1 LKNKGLLVFAIIF
14 GLAATCAFANTEE
27 FSDEFAGISGTVLN
41 KYLAATQGQ
50 PAAKAPMEVE
60 IDASVPSLN
69 QHGKLKALRK
79 ISDVGK
85 ITYRVLVFQ
94 GDNTIKSQVIG
105 RYLQAEQQGQD
116 DQNLQVSPANY
127 RFKFKGKKLDDA
139 GNERYV
145 FQLAPLKKRVGLFKG
160 ELWLDA
166 HTYLPVVE
174 KGRLVKNPSV
184 FFRKVDFERDFA
196 LRNGSAVPAH
206 LSSTINTRLVGK
218 VNLTV
223 NYSEVAANLAKEDDL
238 GDSGLQYTPN
248 DL

>member
-1 LKNKGLLVFAIIF
+1 MKNKVFLVFGIIF
-14 GLAATCAFANTEE
+14 GLAASCAFADTAE
-27 FSDEFAGISGTVLN
+27 FSDEFAGLSGTVLN

-50 PAAKAPMEVE
+50 PATKSPMEVE

-85 ITYRVLVFQ
+85 ITYRVLGFQ
-94 GDNTIKSQVIG
+94 GDNSVKSQVIG

-127 RFKFKGKKLDDA
+127 RFKFKGKKVDDA

-145 FQLAPLKKRVGLFKG
+145 FQLAPRKKRVGLFKG

-166 HTYLPVVE
+166 RTYLPVVE

-196 LRNGSAVPAH
+196 LRNGSSVPARM
-206 LSSTINTRLVGK
+206 SSTIDTCLVGK

-223 NYSEVAANLAKEDDL
+223 NYSEVASNLAEEDEL
-238 GDSGLQYTPN
+238 AESALQNTPN

>member
-1 LKNKGLLVFAIIF
+1 LKNKFFLVFGIIV
-14 GLAATCAFANTEE
+14 GLAATCAFADTED
-27 FSDEFAGISGTVLN
+27 FSDEFAGVSGMVLS

-50 PAAKAPMEVE
+50 PAAKTPMEVE

-85 ITYRVLVFQ
+85 ITYRVLGFQ

-116 DQNLQVSPANY
+116 DKSLQVSPANY
-127 RFKFKGKKLDDA
+127 KFKFKGKKLDDA

-145 FQLAPLKKRVGLFKG
+145 FQLSPRKKLVGLFKG

-196 LRNGSAVPAH
+196 MRNGSAVPARM
-206 LSSTINTRLVGK
+206 SSTIKTRLVGQ

-223 NYSEVAANLAKEDDL
+223 NYSEVASNSTDDDDL
-238 GDSGLQYTPN
+238 AESALQYTPN
-248 DL
+248 FH

>member
-1 LKNKGLLVFAIIF
+1 LKNKFFLVFGIIV
-14 GLAATCAFANTEE
+14 GLAATCAFADTED
-27 FSDEFAGISGTVLN
+27 FSDEFTGISGVVLN
-41 KYLAATQGQ
+41 KYLAATQSQ
-50 PAAKAPMEVE
+50 PAAKSPMEVE

-85 ITYRVLVFQ
+85 ITYRVLGFQ

-116 DQNLQVSPANY
+116 DKNLQISPANY
-127 RFKFKGKKLDDA
+127 KFKFKGKKLDDA

-145 FQLAPLKKRVGLFKG
+145 FSLAPRKKRVGLFKG

-166 HTYLPVVE
+166 RTYLPVVE

-196 LRNGSAVPAH
+196 LRNGSAVPARM
-206 LSSTINTRLVGK
+206 SSTIKTRLVGQ

-223 NYSEVAANLAKEDDL
+223 NYSEVATNLAEEDDL
-238 GDSGLQYTPN
+238 TESNLQYTPD

>member
-1 LKNKGLLVFAIIF
+1 LKNKFFLVFGIIV
-14 GLAATCAFANTEE
+14 GLAATCAFADTED
-27 FSDEFAGISGTVLN
+27 FSDEFAGVSGMVLS

-50 PAAKAPMEVE
+50 PAAKTPMEVE

-85 ITYRVLVFQ
+85 ITYRVLGFQ

-116 DQNLQVSPANY
+116 DKSLQVSPANY
-127 RFKFKGKKLDDA
+127 KFKFKGKKLDDA

-145 FQLAPLKKRVGLFKG
+145 FQLSPRKKLVGLFKG

-196 LRNGSAVPAH
+196 MRNGSAVPARM
-206 LSSTINTRLVGK
+206 SSTIKTRLVGQ

-223 NYSEVAANLAKEDDL
+223 NYSEVASNSTDDDDL
-238 GDSGLQYTPN
+238 AESALQYTPN
-248 DL
+248 FL